1 MYETGERGIA
11 VHAGVGL
18 GHGWLL
24 GGATRLIIALIR
36 RGNEALQM
44 SSSFFPWSLIRGL
57 RCM

>member
-1 MYETGERGIA
+1 VHETGERGIA

-36 RGNEALQM
+36 RGNEVLRTA
-44 SSSFFPWSLIRGL
+44 SSFFLGL
-57 RCM
+57 